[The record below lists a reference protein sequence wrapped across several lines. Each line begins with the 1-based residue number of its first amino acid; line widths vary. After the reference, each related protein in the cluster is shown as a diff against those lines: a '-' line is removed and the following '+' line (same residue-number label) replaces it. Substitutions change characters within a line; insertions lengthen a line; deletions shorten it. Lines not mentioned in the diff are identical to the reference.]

1 MVTSCITRK
10 EVTLMRSVEQI
21 AEQLR
26 KKGLKLTP
34 QRRLIIDIL
43 LHDRTH
49 PTVEEVYRKVLA
61 TMPEVS
67 RTTVYNTIREM
78 LSLGEVAEVQDL
90 SDGGIRYDTTG
101 EPHHHFFCV
110 RCRALVDVNLDLP
123 PMAESSTE
131 LSDCVI
137 IKQQLTLYGLCP
149 ACRAL
154 QSQEEAL
161 KEKEAVAGR

>member
-1 MVTSCITRK
+1 
-10 EVTLMRSVEQI
+10 MRSVEQI

-49 PTVEEVYRKVLA
+49 PTVEEVYRKVLE

-78 LSLGEVAEVQDL
+78 LNLGEVAEGTRSERRWNSV
-90 SDGGIRYDTTG
+90 RYNG
-101 EPHHHFFCV
+101 
-110 RCRALVDVNLDLP
+110 RAPSSLLLRSLQG
-123 PMAESSTE
+123 ASSTWTLIFRRWRSLQRSFPTAL
-131 LSDCVI
+131 LS
-137 IKQQLTLYGLCP
+137 
-149 ACRAL
+149 
-154 QSQEEAL
+154 SSS
-161 KEKEAVAGR
+161 

>member
-1 MVTSCITRK
+1 
-10 EVTLMRSVEQI
+10 MRSVEQI
-21 AEQLR
+21 AELLR

-49 PTVEEVYRKVLA
+49 PTVEEVYKKVLE

-78 LSLGEVAEVQDL
+78 LSLGEVSEVQDL

-110 RCRALVDVNLDLP
+110 RCRSLVDVDLSLP
-123 PMAESSTE
+123 SVEESSSE
-131 LSDCVI
+131 LADCVI
-137 IKQQLTLYGLCP
+137 LKQQLTLYGLCP
-149 ACRAL
+149 ACREL
-154 QSQEEAL
+154 QRQEEKIEQ
-161 KEKEAVAGR
+161 KETVSSR

>member
-1 MVTSCITRK
+1 
-10 EVTLMRSVEQI
+10 MRSVEQI
-21 AEQLR
+21 AELLR

-49 PTVEEVYRKVLA
+49 PTVEEVYKKVLE

-78 LSLGEVAEVQDL
+78 LNLGEVAEVQDL

-110 RCRALVDVNLDLP
+110 RCRALVDVDLALP
-123 PMAESSTE
+123 PVAESSSE
-131 LSDCVI
+131 LADCVI
-137 IKQQLTLYGLCP
+137 LKQQLTLYGLCP
-149 ACRAL
+149 ACSEL
-154 QSQEEAL
+154 QRQEEKMEQ
-161 KEKEAVAGR
+161 KEEAVSSR